1 MQDWILKKQVLRP
14 LAEKRGLEPWEKI
27 VNFTK
32 DEWFASRLSF
42 GTFEGQIYQE
52 AREDAELRSWLEWLA
67 ESTNERSSAMGRWY
81 LGQLE
86 NGTALEDAAFLDL
99 EIQEHAGDAVP
110 GLVVF
115 QQPEIGL
122 YQRLVESARNRLA
135 ELELEYGIEKS
146 KVDSIRSNLSSLVR
160 CWHFIRSGTGCACW
174 FSFAGEHT
182 RPRVS
187 FSAPSLKICV

>member
-1 MQDWILKKQVLRP
+1 LTESRERIAKKQVQRP
-14 LAEKRGLEPWEKI
+14 LVEKRGLDSWEKI

-32 DEWFASRLSF
+32 DDSFPSRLPF
-42 GTFEGQIYQE
+42 GKFKGRLYQE
-52 AREDAELRSWLEWLA
+52 AREDAELWSWLEWLA

-86 NGTALEDAAFLDL
+86 NGAVLEDTAFLDL
-99 EIQEHAGDAVP
+99 EIQEPAGDAVP

-115 QQPEIGL
+115 QQPEIVL

-146 KVDSIRSNLSSLVR
+146 KVDSIRSKLFGALREFYQERDRLRLLIQFCGGSTRAL
-160 CWHFIRSGTGCACW
+160 ACG
-174 FSFAGEHT
+174 FQ
-182 RPRVS
+182 RPR
-187 FSAPSLKICV
+187 